1 MEANGLMDGS
11 MTLLIC
17 TGLLF
22 GAQHVLTGPDHLAAV
37 APLSLR
43 GRAAWKVGLFWGLG
57 HGVAMWSLAAVVF
70 ALGAM
75 LPLETLGP
83 WSERL
88 VGLSV
93 IGLGLWAWFRPTP
106 GRPTMSTH
114 AHGDGHTHAP
124 VDLRAALLIGLLHGF
139 AGGTHMI
146 GVLPGLP
153 LESAAARIAYLVSFG
168 LGSIATMA
176 AFSALAGR
184 WLGTPSRREFARRAS
199 AIVAIAVGVVWL
211 VTA

>member
-1 MEANGLMDGS
+1 
-11 MTLLIC
+11 MTLLLT

-57 HGVAMWSLAAVVF
+57 HGVAMWTLAALVF

-93 IGLGLWAWFRPTP
+93 LGLGAWAWFRPTP
-106 GRPTMSTH
+106 VH
-114 AHGDGHTHAP
+114 AHHGGHSHAP
-124 VDLRAALLIGLLHGF
+124 TDIRAALLIGLLHGF

-153 LESAAARIAYLVSFG
+153 LDSAAARVGYLVSFG

-176 AFSALAGR
+176 MFSALAGR
-184 WLGTPSRREFARRAS
+184 WLGSPERRELARRVS
-199 AIVAIAVGVVWL
+199 ALVAMVVGVVWL
-211 VTA
+211 AMA